1 MLEKRPGNMNVTRSE
16 VEEIF
21 NSVKE
26 PFGSQARHSAANLNR
41 I

>member
-1 MLEKRPGNMNVTRSE
+1 MNVTGFE
-16 VEEIF
+16 VEEVF

-26 PFGSQARHSAANLNR
+26 PFGSQARHSLANLNR